1 MKNLIYI
8 SFFTLLFL
16 SCQNSQNNKVLEEN
30 NVNEVKLTTDTL
42 VQKVPEYKKTEIN
55 WDKSDTLVKI
65 SEPFLIN
72 GIKCFWEFELIVYE
86 GATGGSGINRLKNQK
101 TNKVLLLNEDYFDLD
116 LFNSIDKNNFDFNG
130 EFKDANFDGLKDF
143 IVYSKTGSGS
153 GGSAFNVYLF
163 DKKKNIFELS
173 DELSGGEFEI
183 NETDKT
189 VSTYWKMG
197 VGWNSSRVH
206 HFDKNGKI
214 KFTEITT
221 REIVDGDT
229 TSLLQT
235 TYKKVVKGKTIKTE
249 IDTTKFEGY

>member
-1 MKNLIYI
+1 MKNIIYI
-8 SFFTLLFL
+8 SFLIIIVL
-16 SCQNSQNNKVLEEN
+16 SCQNSKDNTVSEEN
-30 NVNEVKLTTDTL
+30 NTDNENIITDTL

-55 WDKSDTLVKI
+55 WEKYDTFLKV

-72 GIKCFWEFELIVYE
+72 GIECFWEFELTVYE
-86 GATGGSGINRLKNQK
+86 GATGGVGINRLKNHS

-116 LFNSIDKNNFDFNG
+116 LFNSIDKNNFDING
-130 EFKDANFDGLKDF
+130 GFQDANFDGFKDF
-143 IVYSKTGSGS
+143 IVYSRTGSGS
-153 GGSAFNVYLF
+153 GGIASNVYLY
-163 DKKKNIFELS
+163 DKKRNVFELS
-173 DELSGGEFEI
+173 DELSGGEFQI

-197 VGWNSSRVH
+197 VSWNSSQVH

-221 REIVDGDT
+221 REIIDGDT

-235 TYKKVVKGKTIKTE
+235 TYKKVVDGKTIKTE

>member
-1 MKNLIYI
+1 MKSLIYI
-8 SFFTLLFL
+8 LLLTMIAL
-16 SCQNSQNNKVLEEN
+16 SCQNSKSNKVSEEN
-30 NVNEVKLTTDTL
+30 TVEKEKVITDTL
-42 VQKVPEYKKTEIN
+42 NKV
-55 WDKSDTLVKI
+55 

-72 GIKCFWEFELIVYE
+72 GIKCYWEFELTVYD
-86 GATGGSGINRLKNQK
+86 GAKGGSGINKLKNHN

-116 LFNSIDKNNFDFNG
+116 LFISIDKHNFDFNG
-130 EFKDANFDGLKDF
+130 EFKDANFDGFKDF
-143 IVYSKTGSGS
+143 IVYSRTGSGS

-163 DKKKNIFELS
+163 DKKKNIFKFS
-173 DELSGGEFEI
+173 KELSGGEFEI
-183 NETDKT
+183 NEADKT

-197 VGWNSSRVH
+197 VSWNSSQVH

-221 REIVDGDT
+221 REVITGDT

-235 TYKKVVKGKTIKTE
+235 TYKKIVEGKTIKTE

>member
-1 MKNLIYI
+1 MKNLFYI
-8 SFFTLLFL
+8 SFLSLIAF
-16 SCQNSQNNKVLEEN
+16 SCQNSKNTKVSDEN
-30 NVNEVKLTTDTL
+30 TVDKENILTDTL

-55 WDKSDTLVKI
+55 WDKEDTLVKI

-86 GATGGSGINRLKNQK
+86 GVTGGVGINRLKNHN

-130 EFKDANFDGLKDF
+130 GFKDANFDGLKDF
-143 IVYSKTGSGS
+143 IVYSRTGSGS

-173 DELSGGEFEI
+173 DELSGGELEI

-221 REIVDGDT
+221 REIISGNS

-235 TYKKVVKGKTIKTE
+235 TYEKVVNGKTLKTE

>member
-1 MKNLIYI
+1 MKTIFSIFII
-8 SFFTLLFL
+8 SLFV
-16 SCQNSQNNKVLEEN
+16 SCQNSQNNKISEEN
-30 NVNEVKLTTDTL
+30 NTDKESIITDTL
-42 VQKVPEYKKTEIN
+42 IQKVPEYKKTEIN
-55 WDKSDTLVKI
+55 WDKEDTLVKI
-65 SEPFLIN
+65 SEPFIIN

-86 GATGGSGINRLKNQK
+86 GATGGSGINRLKNHN

-130 EFKDANFDGLKDF
+130 GFKDANFDGFKDF

-153 GGSAFNVYLF
+153 GGSASNVYLF
-163 DKKKNIFELS
+163 NQKKNIFELS
-173 DELSGGEFEI
+173 NELSGGEFQI
-183 NETDKT
+183 NEAEKT

-197 VGWNSSRVH
+197 VGWNSSRIY

-235 TYKKVVKGKTIKTE
+235 TYEKVVNGKTIKTE
-249 IDTTKFEGY
+249 IETTKFEGY

>member
-1 MKNLIYI
+1 MKNLLCIFVI
-8 SFFTLLFL
+8 SLFV

-30 NVNEVKLTTDTL
+30 NTDKENIITDTII
-42 VQKVPEYKKTEIN
+42 QKVPEYIKTEIN
-55 WDKSDTLVKI
+55 WDKSDTLIKI
-65 SEPFLIN
+65 SKPFLIN

-86 GATGGSGINRLKNQK
+86 SATGGSGINRLKNHN

-116 LFNSIDKNNFDFNG
+116 LFNSIDENNFDFNG
-130 EFKDANFDGLKDF
+130 EFKDANFDGFKDF

-153 GGSAFNVYLF
+153 GGSAFKVYLF
-163 DKKKNIFELS
+163 DKNKNIFELS

-183 NETDKT
+183 NETNKT

-221 REIVDGDT
+221 REIIDGDT

-235 TYKKVVKGKTIKTE
+235 TYKKVVNGKTIKTE

>member
-1 MKNLIYI
+1 MIA
-8 SFFTLLFL
+8 L
-16 SCQNSQNNKVLEEN
+16 SCQNSKSNKVSEEN
-30 NVNEVKLTTDTL
+30 TVEKEKVITDTL
-42 VQKVPEYKKTEIN
+42 NKV
-55 WDKSDTLVKI
+55 

-72 GIKCFWEFELIVYE
+72 GIKCYWEFELTVYD
-86 GATGGSGINRLKNQK
+86 GAKGGSGINKLKNHN

-116 LFNSIDKNNFDFNG
+116 LFISIDKHNFDFNG
-130 EFKDANFDGLKDF
+130 EFKDANFDGFKDF
-143 IVYSKTGSGS
+143 IVYSRTGSGS

-163 DKKKNIFELS
+163 DKKKNIFKFS
-173 DELSGGEFEI
+173 KELSGGEFEI
-183 NETDKT
+183 NEADKT

-197 VGWNSSRVH
+197 VSWNSSQVH

-221 REIVDGDT
+221 REVITGDT

-235 TYKKVVKGKTIKTE
+235 TYKKIVEGKTIKTE

>member
-1 MKNLIYI
+1 MKTIFYI
-8 SFFTLLFL
+8 FFISLFV
-16 SCQNSQNNKVLEEN
+16 SCQNSQKKQNSEEN
-30 NVNEVKLTTDTL
+30 YTDKENIITDML
-42 VQKVPEYKKTEIN
+42 VQKASEHKKTEIN
-55 WDKSDTLVKI
+55 WDKSDTLFKI

-72 GIKCFWEFELIVYE
+72 EIKCFWEFELIVYE
-86 GATGGSGINRLKNQK
+86 GTTGGSGINRLKNYN

-116 LFNSIDKNNFDFNG
+116 LFNSIDTNNFDFNG

-163 DKKKNIFELS
+163 DKAKNIFERS

-197 VGWNSSRVH
+197 VGWNSSQVH

-221 REIVDGDT
+221 REIVDGDS

-235 TYKKVVKGKTIKTE
+235 TYKKVANGKTIKTE

>member
-1 MKNLIYI
+1 MKKIIYI
-8 SFFTLLFL
+8 SFLSIIAF
-16 SCQNSQNNKVLEEN
+16 SCQNSQNNKVSEEN
-30 NVNEVKLTTDTL
+30 NTDKENIISDTL
-42 VQKVPEYKKTEIN
+42 EQKVPEYKKTEIN

-86 GATGGSGINRLKNQK
+86 GATGGSGINRLKNHN

-116 LFNSIDKNNFDFNG
+116 LFNSIDKNNFNFNG
-130 EFKDANFDGLKDF
+130 GFKDANFDGLKDF

-163 DKKKNIFELS
+163 DKTKNIFERS

-183 NETDKT
+183 NETEKT

-221 REIVDGDT
+221 REIISGDS

-235 TYKKVVKGKTIKTE
+235 TYEKVVNGKTIKTE
-249 IDTTKFEGY
+249 IDTAKFEGY

>member
-1 MKNLIYI
+1 MKTTFYI
-8 SFFTLLFL
+8 FAIFIFVN
-16 SCQNSQNNKVLEEN
+16 CQNSKNNNVSEEN
-30 NVNEVKLTTDTL
+30 NTDKENIITDTL
-42 VQKVPEYKKTEIN
+42 DQKVPEYKKSEIN
-55 WDKSDTLVKI
+55 WDKYDTLFKV

-72 GIKCFWEFELIVYE
+72 GIKCFWEFELTVYE
-86 GATGGSGINRLKNQK
+86 GATGGVGVNRLKNHN

-130 EFKDANFDGLKDF
+130 GFKDANFDGLKDF

-163 DKKKNIFELS
+163 DKKKNIFEIS
-173 DELSGGEFEI
+173 EELSGGEFEI

-197 VGWNSSRVH
+197 VGWNSSQVH

-221 REIVDGDT
+221 REIIEGDKT
-229 TSLLQT
+229 NLLQT
-235 TYKKVVKGKTIKTE
+235 TYKKVVDGKTIKTE